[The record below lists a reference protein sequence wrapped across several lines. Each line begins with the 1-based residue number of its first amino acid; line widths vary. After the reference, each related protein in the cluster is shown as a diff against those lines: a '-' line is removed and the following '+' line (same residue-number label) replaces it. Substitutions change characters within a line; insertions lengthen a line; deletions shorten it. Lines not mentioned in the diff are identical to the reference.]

1 MAGPGPP
8 PPPGPLPPPNPPLP
22 PPPDFPPA
30 PPQAPGPPYPIA
42 QTVIS
47 QYQNSPVL
55 MRLID
60 NLVEYFDPTVRLND
74 FYNLIWNID
83 SAQGWGLDVWG
94 RILGVGR
101 LLHVPIPG
109 DYLGWTEAGDA
120 FTFGEGIWYGGAA
133 PLTENFYLSDGV
145 YRRVLLAKAFAN
157 ICDGSIPAINQ
168 ILCDLFPDYG
178 NCYVIDN
185 LNMTMTYRF
194 TDELSAPDSTLAQ
207 QSGVLPKPAGVAA
220 SFDIG

>member
-1 MAGPGPP
+1 MAVTPP
-8 PPPGPLPPPNPPLP
+8 PPILP
-22 PPPDFPPA
+22 PPA
-30 PPQAPGPPYPIA
+30 PPPAGPGEPPAPSALPGPPYPIA

-55 MRLID
+55 MQLVD
-60 NLVEYFDPTVRLND
+60 NMVPYFDPTVRLND

-94 RILGVGR
+94 RILGIGR

-109 DYLGWTEAGDA
+109 DYLGWDEAGDA
-120 FTFGEGIWYGGAA
+120 FTFGEGIWYGGSA
-133 PLTENFYLSDGV
+133 PLTENFYLSDSV

-157 ICDGSIPAINQ
+157 ICDGSIPATNQ
-168 ILCDLFPDYG
+168 ILIDLFPDYG

-185 LNMTMTYRF
+185 LDMTMTYRF
-194 TDELSAPDSTLAQ
+194 TDPLTAPDSTLAQ

-220 SFDIG
+220 DFDIG

>member
-1 MAGPGPP
+1 MAVTPP
-8 PPPGPLPPPNPPLP
+8 HPPPLP
-22 PPPDFPPA
+22 PPAPA
-30 PPQAPGPPYPIA
+30 PGSADNSPAPAQPPGPPYPVA

-55 MRLID
+55 MRLVD
-60 NLVEYFDPTVRLND
+60 NMVEYFDPTVRLND

-101 LLHVPIPG
+101 VLHIAIPG
-109 DYLGWTEAGDA
+109 DYLGWDEAGDA
-120 FTFGEGIWYGGAA
+120 FTFDYGIFYGSAA
-133 PLTENFYLSDGV
+133 SLTENYYLSDSV

-157 ICDGSIPAINQ
+157 ICDGSIPAVNQ
-168 ILCDLFPDYG
+168 ILIDLFPDYG

-185 LNMTMTYRF
+185 LDMTMTYRF
-194 TDELSAPDSTLAQ
+194 TDPLTAPDSTLAQ

-220 SFDIG
+220 TFSIG

>member
-1 MAGPGPP
+1 MAGPGPS
-8 PPPGPLPPPNPPLP
+8 PPPGPLPPPTPDPV
-22 PPPDFPPA
+22 PPDSEPPA
-30 PPQAPGPPYPIA
+30 PSAPPGPPYPIA

-47 QYQNSPVL
+47 QYQNSPIL

-60 NLVEYFDPTVRLND
+60 NMVEYFDPTVPLNN
-74 FYNLIWNID
+74 FYNLVWNID

-94 RILGVGR
+94 RILGIGR
-101 LLHVPIPG
+101 LLHIPIPG
-109 DYLGWTEAGDA
+109 DYLGWDEATDA
-120 FTFGEGIWYGGAA
+120 FTFGFGIWYGGIN
-133 PLTENFYLSDGV
+133 LTENYYLSDPV

-168 ILCDLFPDYG
+168 ILIDLFPDSG

-194 TDELSAPDSTLAQ
+194 TDPLSLPDSTLAQ
-207 QSGVLPKPAGVAA
+207 DSGVLPKPAGVLAD
-220 SFDIG
+220 FDIG